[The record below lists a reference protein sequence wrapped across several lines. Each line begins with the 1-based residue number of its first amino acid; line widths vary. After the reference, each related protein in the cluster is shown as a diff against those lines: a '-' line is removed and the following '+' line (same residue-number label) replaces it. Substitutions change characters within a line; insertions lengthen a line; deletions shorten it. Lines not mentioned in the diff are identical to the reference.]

1 MSICWKTRGAS
12 EGSKFGGGG
21 RFQLS
26 FLVGEWTGG
35 SECVAV
41 ETAVSVATV
50 SMAASSSMSRRK
62 ASWSC
67 SPREEERSVRGRLG
81 RGLIPFESGRGLIPF
96 ESGRGLE
103 VAMDTVLAT
112 VCISEGKIQQKQ
124 CRSVITHVKNMYI
137 PINSETTP
145 EHVY

>member
-1 MSICWKTRGAS
+1 MSICWKTRGAR

-26 FLVGEWTGG
+26 FLVGEWTG

-81 RGLIPFESGRGLIPF
+81 RGLIPFESGRGLK
-96 ESGRGLE
+96 

-124 CRSVITHVKNMYI
+124 CRSVITHVKKMYI
-137 PINSETTP
+137 PETTP